1 MRDAW
6 RSSQQMTGN
15 AAPGSA
21 ATATPKTLAGKVN
34 WVLDTAHTAGRGRL
48 SDAQVVFRIHEVTG
62 EKISTTT
69 IWKLRN
75 GQLTNPQ
82 LRVIQALARTF
93 GVPAGFFLEDYDEAK
108 LGLQREQVELLALIR
123 DWGITAAQFKTLL
136 GLDDEGRK
144 VIADLIRPTIRPAGQ
159 APGSDPSGTPE
170 DR

>member
-1 MRDAW
+1 
-6 RSSQQMTGN
+6 MTGN

-21 ATATPKTLAGKVN
+21 AAAPPTTLANKVN

-48 SDAQVVFRIHEVTG
+48 SDAQVVFKIHEVTG

-82 LRVIQALARTF
+82 LRVIQALARTY
-93 GVPAGFFLEDYDEAK
+93 GVPAGFFVEDYDEGK
-108 LGLQREQVELLALIR
+108 LGLHQEQVELLALIR
-123 DWGITAAQFKTLL
+123 DSGFTAAEVKTLL
-136 GLDDEGRK
+136 GLDDEDRT
-144 VIADLIRPTIRPAGQ
+144 VIAGLIRRAIGPAGQ
-159 APGSDPSGTPE
+159 APGSDPGGTPE